1 MRFLK
6 NGVKDMLSY
15 TASVKAEGE
24 AKGRAEGRA
33 EGRIEG
39 RLEGALQ
46 KGIQAYYNM
55 RKRGIS
61 KEEAL
66 AIADIPADAI
76 KDEE

>member
-1 MRFLK
+1 
-6 NGVKDMLSY
+6 MLSY
-15 TASVKAEGE
+15 TASVKSESE
-24 AKGRAEGRA
+24 AKGRA
-33 EGRIEG
+33 EG

-46 KGIQAYYNM
+46 KGIQVYRNM